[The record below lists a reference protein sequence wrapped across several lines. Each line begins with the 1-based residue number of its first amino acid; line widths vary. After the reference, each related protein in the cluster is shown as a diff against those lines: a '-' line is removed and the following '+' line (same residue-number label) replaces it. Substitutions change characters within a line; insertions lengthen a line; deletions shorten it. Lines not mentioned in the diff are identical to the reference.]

1 MEVYI
6 FTLFLTKNQRKSI
19 KISKMHKNVFIC
31 KNKSKFNAGK
41 FSTYPH

>member
-19 KISKMHKNVFIC
+19 KISNIDYLQL
-31 KNKSKFNAGK
+31 AL
-41 FSTYPH
+41 T